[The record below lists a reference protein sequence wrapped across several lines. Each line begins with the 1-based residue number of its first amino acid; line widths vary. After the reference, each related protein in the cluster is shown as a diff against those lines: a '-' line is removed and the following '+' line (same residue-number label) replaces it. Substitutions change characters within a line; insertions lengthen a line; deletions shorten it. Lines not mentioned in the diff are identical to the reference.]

1 MSGQAAMAEYEKVE
15 RAALAEY
22 QKAVAEAER

>member
-1 MSGQAAMAEYEKVE
+1 MPRRHRY

-22 QKAVAEAER
+22 QDVIGL

>member
-1 MSGQAAMAEYEKVE
+1 MPRRHRY

-22 QKAVAEAER
+22 QDVI

>member
-1 MSGQAAMAEYEKVE
+1 MPRRHRY

-22 QKAVAEAER
+22 QDVIGLN

>member
-1 MSGQAAMAEYEKVE
+1 MPRRHRY

-22 QKAVAEAER
+22 QDVIGLNH

>member
-1 MSGQAAMAEYEKVE
+1 MPRRHRY

-22 QKAVAEAER
+22 QDV

>member
-1 MSGQAAMAEYEKVE
+1 MPRRHRY

-22 QKAVAEAER
+22 QD

>member
-1 MSGQAAMAEYEKVE
+1 MPRRHRY

-22 QKAVAEAER
+22 QDVIGLNHG

>member
-1 MSGQAAMAEYEKVE
+1 MPRRHRY

-22 QKAVAEAER
+22 QDVIG